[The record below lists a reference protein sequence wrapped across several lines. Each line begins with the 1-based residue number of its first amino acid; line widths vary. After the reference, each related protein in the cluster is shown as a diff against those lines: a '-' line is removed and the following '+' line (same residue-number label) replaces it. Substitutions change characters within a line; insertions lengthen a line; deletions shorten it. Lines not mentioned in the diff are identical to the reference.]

1 MFGSNL
7 FRWQSPTVPSGS
19 QRSREVGPFRMPI
32 PLSQQAT
39 SDGSTQKI
47 PARAFTTE
55 RQVAVIDD
63 SASDDGIEL
72 DVGYAM
78 AGWPRCSTMPQSTS
92 HTTSTQLLS
101 TTGQVQLVAV
111 QCRSLP
117 LVPGR
122 PRLLRLASP
131 VFFFFSSDY
140 CPAALRMLEGL
151 VQTKLASSRSRC
163 RSKDKGGK
171 SARAKCSKGIAIEEM
186 PTLRDVRAER
196 VSIVRPRLG
205 SLGIE
210 RNCSFDV

>member
-1 MFGSNL
+1 MRYRPDRRMPSKCSCLCAVSVLRVRGWKSCVCLDLTFSDASHQ
-7 FRWQSPTVPSGS
+7 WSPRVPSAHEP
-19 QRSREVGPFRMPI
+19 EVGPFRMAI

-101 TTGQVQLVAV
+101 TTSQVQLVAV

-131 VFFFFSSDY
+131 VFLF
-140 CPAALRMLEGL
+140 LQQLL
-151 VQTKLASSRSRC
+151 SR
-163 RSKDKGGK
+163 
-171 SARAKCSKGIAIEEM
+171 
-186 PTLRDVRAER
+186 
-196 VSIVRPRLG
+196 G
-205 SLGIE
+205 SE
-210 RNCSFDV
+210 DA